1 MFNHKMQLP
10 IIKEIKDLK
19 GKEELALDLMV
30 TVKQVSPK
38 KYEIEIIHPNTKD
51 KLYSKVHIA
60 KSYND
65 AFAIGKK
72 LKTTRFADVA
82 TWYTEIVHIPR
93 PRRGKVKLK
102 TKESENE

>member
-1 MFNHKMQLP
+1 MFNNKVQKP
-10 IIKEIKDLK
+10 IIKEVKNLV
-19 GKEELALDLMV
+19 GKEELAMDLMI

-38 KYEIEIIHPNTKD
+38 KYEINITHPNTKEV
-51 KLYSKVHIA
+51 LYSKVHIA

-65 AFAIGKK
+65 AFSIGKK
-72 LKTTRFADVA
+72 VKTTKFANTE
-82 TWYTEIVHIPR
+82 TWLTEIVHIPR